1 MIHTGIELFKKIPMS
16 IATFT
21 SIGSLTF
28 FAGQQS
34 NRIDE
39 LFRKAHLAE
48 SERKNSKELLYE
60 IHGKVCAI
68 EKDIQH
74 LNEKTS

>member
-1 MIHTGIELFKKIPMS
+1 MSSKIPLT
-16 IATFT
+16 IATAT

-48 SERKNSKELLYE
+48 AERKDSKELLYE
-60 IHGKVCAI
+60 IHGKVSAI
-68 EKDIQH
+68 EKDIQY
-74 LNEKTS
+74 LKEKAL

>member
-1 MIHTGIELFKKIPMS
+1 MTMSSKIP
-16 IATFT
+16 ITLATAT

-39 LFRKAHLAE
+39 LFRKAYLAE
-48 SERKNSKELLYE
+48 AERKDSKELLYE
-60 IHGKVCAI
+60 IHGKVSAI
-68 EKDIQH
+68 EKDIQY
-74 LNEKTS
+74 LKEKAT

>member
-1 MIHTGIELFKKIPMS
+1 MSSKIP
-16 IATFT
+16 ITLATAT

-39 LFRKAHLAE
+39 LFRKAQLAE
-48 SERKNSKELLYE
+48 AERKDSKELLYE
-60 IHGKVCAI
+60 IHGKVSAI
-68 EKDIQH
+68 EKDIQY
-74 LNEKTS
+74 LKEKAR

>member
-1 MIHTGIELFKKIPMS
+1 MSSKIPLTL
-16 IATFT
+16 ATAT

-48 SERKNSKELLYE
+48 VERKDSKELLYE
-60 IHGKVCAI
+60 IHGKVSAI
-68 EKDIQH
+68 EKDIQY
-74 LNEKTS
+74 LKEKVT

>member
-1 MIHTGIELFKKIPMS
+1 MSSKIPLT
-16 IATFT
+16 IATAT

-39 LFRKAHLAE
+39 LFRKAYLAE
-48 SERKNSKELLYE
+48 TERKDAKELLYE
-60 IHGKVCAI
+60 IHGKVSAI
-68 EKDIQH
+68 EKDIQY
-74 LNEKTS
+74 LKEKTI

>member
-1 MIHTGIELFKKIPMS
+1 MSSKIP
-16 IATFT
+16 ITLATAT

-48 SERKNSKELLYE
+48 VERKDSKELLYE
-60 IHGKVCAI
+60 IHGKVSAI
-68 EKDIQH
+68 EKDIQY
-74 LNEKTS
+74 LKEKAR

>member
-1 MIHTGIELFKKIPMS
+1 MSSKIP
-16 IATFT
+16 ITLATAT

-39 LFRKAHLAE
+39 LFRKAYLAE
-48 SERKNSKELLYE
+48 AERKDSKELLYE
-60 IHGKVCAI
+60 IHGKVSAI
-68 EKDIQH
+68 EKDIQY
-74 LNEKTS
+74 LKEKAT

>member
-1 MIHTGIELFKKIPMS
+1 MTIMNSKFTFT
-16 IATFT
+16 IATAT

-48 SERKNSKELLYE
+48 AERKDSKDLLYE
-60 IHGKVCAI
+60 IHGKVSAI
-68 EKDIQH
+68 EKDIQYMK
-74 LNEKTS
+74 EKTI

>member
-1 MIHTGIELFKKIPMS
+1 MSGNKIPMT
-16 IATFT
+16 IASVT

-39 LFRKAHLAE
+39 LFRKVYLAE
-48 SERKNSKELLYE
+48 AERKDFKELLYD
-60 IHGKVCAI
+60 IHGKVSAI
-68 EKDIQH
+68 EKDIQY
-74 LNEKTS
+74 LKEKSDIKS

>member
-1 MIHTGIELFKKIPMS
+1 MIMSSKIPLT
-16 IATFT
+16 IATAT

-39 LFRKAHLAE
+39 LFRKAYLAE
-48 SERKNSKELLYE
+48 TERKDAKELLYE
-60 IHGKVCAI
+60 IHGKVSAI
-68 EKDIQH
+68 EKDIQY
-74 LNEKTS
+74 LKEKTI

>member
-1 MIHTGIELFKKIPMS
+1 MTMSSKIP
-16 IATFT
+16 ITLATAT

-39 LFRKAHLAE
+39 LFRKAHAAE
-48 SERKNSKELLYE
+48 AERKDSKELLYE
-60 IHGKVCAI
+60 IHGKVSAI
-68 EKDIQH
+68 EKDIQY
-74 LNEKTS
+74 LKEKAR

>member
-1 MIHTGIELFKKIPMS
+1 MSSKIPLT
-16 IATFT
+16 IATAT

-48 SERKNSKELLYE
+48 AERKDSKELLYE
-60 IHGKVCAI
+60 IHGKVSAI
-68 EKDIQH
+68 EKDIH
-74 LNEKTS
+74 YLKEKAL